1 MKMTIFYVVISIA
14 TFLYLAE
21 VKVSLQPLSISLP
34 KWVGA
39 IGWFTLVVAITLISY
54 QRNRDGFLD
63 GVKVGA
69 NLMAERVN
77 QIVSEQKQKSD
88 IDVVDPEVLSPTDAT
103 KK

>member
-1 MKMTIFYVVISIA
+1 
-14 TFLYLAE
+14 
-21 VKVSLQPLSISLP
+21 
-34 KWVGA
+34 VGA